1 MHYKLNPKLKLFFFL
16 ILHLFTLDAKTS
28 VPKLNLTELTD
39 PSAPS
44 ERPTIPLHFSHLQSP
59 IMRNMGY
66 CQLAIFEGNT
76 ETFYNFP
83 LFNIYNRKPERLS
96 PKERKELKEHL
107 AQTGEILVSPR
118 TRPYE
123 TDYSIPR
130 ELLCPGNSLHISFF
144 QESIYVP
151 SHRRKIIYTSWQ
163 GLNDKKLMDFISIPL
178 ETEGETLA
186 SLSLSINWN
195 RPVLPSEPLSG
206 TKDLKDDFFFKTNT
220 AQELKAATT
229 WTAFYEKIPTL

>member
-1 MHYKLNPKLKLFFFL
+1 MNYKLNPKLKLFFFL

-96 PKERKELKEHL
+96 PKERKELKEHR

-118 TRPYE
+118 IRPYE
-123 TDYSIPR
+123 TKCKIPR

-151 SHRRKIIYTSWQ
+151 FHRREIIYTFWQ
-163 GLNDKKLMDFISIPL
+163 GLNGKKLMDFISIPL
-178 ETEGETLA
+178 ETEDKKLA
-186 SLSLSINWN
+186 SLSLSIDWN
-195 RPVLPSEPLSG
+195 IPPSSESLSG